1 MSRQCAGDRL
11 VLVAAPVS
19 VSRAR
24 AFTAATLRSLGA
36 LDVLDDALLVSSEL
50 VTNAVRA
57 TGRMAEQRM
66 AVQLRVA
73 GRSLYVEV
81 WDSAPGVPRAN
92 HADPDAE
99 EGRGLCLVAA
109 LAARWG
115 TCRPR
120 AGGKVVWAE
129 LPLPGVPEPPP
140 RGVPPLGPEFGAE
153 LLADVACMER
163 ALDALRRL

>member
-11 VLVAAPVS
+11 VLVAVPES
-19 VSRAR
+19 VGRAR
-24 AFTAATLRSLGA
+24 AFTAATLRLWGA
-36 LDVLDDALLVSSEL
+36 VDVLDDALLVSSEL

-57 TGRMAEQRM
+57 TGRTAEQRL

-81 WDSAPGVPRAN
+81 WDSAPGVPMPN
-92 HADPDAE
+92 HADADAE

-109 LAARWG
+109 LATRWG

-129 LPLPGVPEPPP
+129 LPMPGVLEPTPA
-140 RGVPPLGPEFGAE
+140 GAPPLKPEASAE
-153 LLADVACMER
+153 LLADVALMER
-163 ALDALRRL
+163 VLGALRGW